1 MENITIELLN
11 DLKNPD
17 CSLADYLT
25 EHKNIFVNED
35 IESFWKQAIQRK
47 NLSKTHPFAG
57 ICLV

>member
-1 MENITIELLN
+1 MKNLTIELLN

-35 IESFWKQAIQRK
+35 IESFWK
-47 NLSKTHPFAG
+47 
-57 ICLV
+57 